1 MGTLF
6 VVNNSTVEGTDNLVV
21 SGLFTLTVS
30 STLGFS
36 GTTTAQGGL
45 ATGSSAY
52 VDGGG
57 DVDQPGTSRT
67 AHSPPATAATIDN
80 QAGATGLP
88 ERRLP
93 SVVPRH
99 RALFTN
105 EGTVTADAGT
115 DADGLYLPVTNTGT
129 ITSLAGL
136 MSWDTTAWPAA
147 RPPTSMPDPMA
158 SCLCR
163 QLDHPR

>member
-30 STLGFS
+30 STLGLS

-52 VDGGG
+52 VDGGTLIN
-57 DVDQPGTSRT
+57 QARQSRT
-67 AHSPPATAATIDN
+67 AHSPPATGHDYN
-80 QAGATGLP
+80 QAGNLGLP

-105 EGTVTADAGT
+105 EG
-115 DADGLYLPVTNTGT
+115 L
-129 ITSLAGL
+129 S
-136 MSWDTTAWPAA
+136 
-147 RPPTSMPDPMA
+147 PPTQGPT
-158 SCLCR
+158 
-163 QLDHPR
+163 PRVCTCP